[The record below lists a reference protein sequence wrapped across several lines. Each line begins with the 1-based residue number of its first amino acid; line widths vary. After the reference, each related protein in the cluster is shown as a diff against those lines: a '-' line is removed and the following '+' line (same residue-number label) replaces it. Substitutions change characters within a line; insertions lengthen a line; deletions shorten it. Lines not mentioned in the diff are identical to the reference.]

1 VIPVLTAGEM
11 RRADS
16 HTIEHVGLPGVVLM
30 ENAGAAVARLVA
42 ERFPHARD
50 VVVLCGRG
58 MNGGDG
64 FVVTRRLGAR
74 AEALLLGRRD
84 EVAGDARTHLEACER
99 SCGRV
104 TPVPD
109 AEAWR
114 AVAGRVAQADLV
126 VDAVLGTGLRA
137 APSGV
142 AALAVAAIRGRVEG
156 GRPVVAV
163 DLPSGISADS
173 GSLDWPAA
181 RASCTVTFA
190 APKRGH
196 VLPPA
201 CDHVGEL
208 VIADIG
214 IPPASIEAARPTLF
228 LLEDGDAASAFPLR
242 GRGAHKGDFGHVL
255 VVAGSIGKTGAA
267 VLAASGAL
275 RSGAGLLTVA
285 TPAPCLPLVA
295 SARPE
300 LMSEPLAVT
309 GSGGLDPEG
318 LPRLVALA
326 RERDAVVLGPGLG
339 QDEATRELVRAFVGA
354 CPVPLVID
362 ADGLNALAPLGP
374 LLLQSLRREASTI
387 LTPHPGEMGRL
398 VGRSSAEVQQDRPGA
413 ATRLARDADAIV
425 VLKGER
431 TLVAEPA
438 GRAAIVPCG
447 NPGMAT
453 GGTGDVLAGV
463 AGSLLARHGALLAA
477 TAAAYV
483 HARAGDLA
491 AERWG
496 EEGMT
501 AGDLAE
507 ALPAAI
513 ESIRGD
519 SPGRAGSRI
528 HGGSP
533 PEPGL
538 QIRGGAPSASS

>member
-1 VIPVLTAGEM
+1 VIPVLTADEM
-11 RRADS
+11 RRADQ

-30 ENAGAAVARLVA
+30 ENAGAAVARLVV
-42 ERFPHARD
+42 ERFPEARD
-50 VVVLCGRG
+50 VVVVCGRG

-64 FVVTRRLGAR
+64 FVVTRRLGPR

-84 EVAGDARTHLEACER
+84 EVAGDARTHLLACER
-99 SCGRV
+99 SGGRV
-104 TPVPD
+104 AELSDT
-109 AEAWR
+109 EAWR
-114 AVAGRVAQADLV
+114 AALGRVEQADLV

-137 APSGV
+137 APSGL
-142 AALAVAAIRGRVEG
+142 AALAIAAIRARCDAGRA
-156 GRPVVAV
+156 VVAV
-163 DLPSGISADS
+163 DLPSGISADT
-173 GSLDWPAA
+173 GMLEWPVA
-181 RASCTVTFA
+181 RASFTVTFA

-201 CDHVGEL
+201 CDQVGEL

-214 IPPASIEAARPTLF
+214 IPAASLAGVGPTLF
-228 LLEDGDAASAFPLR
+228 LIEDRDAAEAFPLR

-255 VVAGSIGKTGAA
+255 VVAGSLGKTGAA

-285 TPAPCLPLVA
+285 TPAPCLPVVA
-295 SARPE
+295 AARPE
-300 LMSEPLAVT
+300 LMTEPLAVT

-318 LPRLVALA
+318 LKHLVALA

-339 QDEATRELVRAFVGA
+339 QDEATRELVKAFVGA

-374 LLLQSLRREASTI
+374 EALRSLRRDAATI
-387 LTPHPGEMGRL
+387 LTPHPGEMARL
-398 VGRSSAEVQQDRPGA
+398 VGRATADVQRDRPGA
-413 ATRLARDADAIV
+413 AAGLARDTGAIV

-431 TLVAEPA
+431 TLVAEPS
-438 GRAAIVPCG
+438 GRVAIVPCG

-477 TAAAYV
+477 TAAAFV
-483 HARAGDLA
+483 HGRAGDIA
-491 AERWG
+491 AELRG

-507 ALPAAI
+507 ALPLAI
-513 ESIRGD
+513 ERIR
-519 SPGRAGSRI
+519 
-528 HGGSP
+528 GGSP
-533 PEPGL
+533 PEAGGH
-538 QIRGGAPSASS
+538 IRGGSPPEAGGHIRGGGPSASS